1 MKKEITCI
9 VCPKGCLVTID
20 DANLEDISGYSCPKG
35 MDYAKNELL
44 HPVRTVTST
53 VKITGALHDRLPVR
67 TSGDIPKELIFDCM
81 NLIRSTKVTAPI
93 ACGEVIVKD
102 LFGTGIDLISTRDAE
117 SIV

>member
-44 HPVRTVTST
+44 HPVRTFVC
-53 VKITGALHDRLPVR
+53 VQ
-67 TSGDIPKELIFDCM
+67 
-81 NLIRSTKVTAPI
+81 NLFSLSVSSAGMTKSKSRPYFLCFFCKRS
-93 ACGEVIVKD
+93 VIIK
-102 LFGTGIDLISTRDAE
+102 FISR
-117 SIV
+117 